1 MVGKTRPAYNDRVGH
16 TVRAPSGEIVVIKTQ
31 SSFWV
36 RENGLSQGYPQDQ
49 GWVLELAGRP
59 ASVNEQSAFIAR
71 EDRGRN
77 W

>member
-1 MVGKTRPAYNDRVGH
+1 MVGKKRPDYNDRVGH
-16 TVRAPSGEIVVIKTQ
+16 TVRTPGGDIVVIKTQ

-36 RENGLSQGYPQDQ
+36 SENGVSQGYPQDQ

-59 ASVNEQSAFIAR
+59 ASVNEQSVFIAR
-71 EDRGRN
+71 EDCGRK